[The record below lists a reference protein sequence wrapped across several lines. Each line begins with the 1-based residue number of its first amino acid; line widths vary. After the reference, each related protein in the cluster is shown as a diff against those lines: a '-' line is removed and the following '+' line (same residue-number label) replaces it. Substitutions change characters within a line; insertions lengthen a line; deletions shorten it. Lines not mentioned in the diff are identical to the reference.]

1 MAVVFRFL
9 IMKYHPG
16 HLGFLL
22 FEIVILT
29 IGCSSPH
36 YSKPTVKIET
46 YFGDIIVELY
56 PEKAPKTVSAF
67 LSFVDSGYYKTSSFY
82 RVLKEEDQ
90 PSSAFRSELIQ
101 GGIYKSN
108 PKLLLQQQGVPLE
121 TTKETGLKH
130 LDGTIS
136 LARTT
141 PNSGSTEFFICVGD
155 QPAYDLGG
163 GANEDGQGYAA
174 FGRVIKGMKVVR
186 DIHKEPNEGTDFT
199 PPIKI
204 KNIIWLNKPE

>member
-1 MAVVFRFL
+1 MVNKVTSFHIAFFLAMAFL
-9 IMKYHPG
+9 
-16 HLGFLL
+16 FSCD
-22 FEIVILT
+22 T
-29 IGCSSPH
+29 PH
-36 YSKPTVKIET
+36 YTHPTIKIET
-46 YFGDIIVELY
+46 YYGNIIVALY

-67 LSFVDSGYYKTSSFY
+67 LSFVDSGYYKNSSFY

-108 PKLLLQQQGVPLE
+108 PKLLSQQKGIPLE

-155 QPAYDLGG
+155 QPAYDYGG

-174 FGRVIKGMKVVR
+174 FGRVIKGMSAVR
-186 DIHKEPNEGTDFT
+186 DIHREPSGGTDFT

-204 KNIIWLNKPE
+204 KNIIWLNKPEK

>member
-1 MAVVFRFL
+1 
-9 IMKYHPG
+9 MKYHSSPFT
-16 HLGFLL
+16 FLL
-22 FEIVILT
+22 LVILVVAF
-29 IGCSSPH
+29 GCHTPH
-36 YSKPTVKIET
+36 YTKPTVKIET
-46 YFGDIIVELY
+46 YYGDIIIELY
-56 PEKAPKTVSAF
+56 PEKAPKTVNAF
-67 LSFVDSGYYKTSSFY
+67 LSFVDSGYYKNSSFY

-155 QPAYDLGG
+155 QPAYDYGG

-186 DIHKEPNEGTDFT
+186 DIHKEPNSGTDFT

-204 KNIIWLNKPE
+204 KNISWLNKP